1 MIISKATGGY
11 CVIDDYTNF
20 NSFFCRD
27 YAKVFRTSNAV
38 KKELSRIHDK
48 GEGRDRYYDNFAWK
62 MPSKR
67 QARMIRMFYALKR
80 QGK

>member
-27 YAKVFRTSNAV
+27 YAKVFRTSQAV
-38 KKELSRIHDK
+38 KKELSRIRDMGK
-48 GEGRDRYYDNFAWK
+48 GRDRIYDGFLSKA
-62 MPSKR
+62 PSKR
-67 QARMIRMFYALKR
+67 QKRLIRMFLAFER

>member
-1 MIISKATGGY
+1 MIISKATSGY

-27 YAKVFRTSNAV
+27 YAEAFRTSKAV
-38 KKELSRIHDK
+38 KKELSRIHDMGK
-48 GEGRDRYYDNFAWK
+48 GRDRFYDSFWAK
-62 MPSKR
+62 APSKR
-67 QARMIRMFYALKR
+67 QARMIRMFHALIA